1 MMDYE
6 ISERFARIWRVSRNH
21 AGVSQDAIA
30 KKLGVSKKTVQNWEA
45 GLSCPSQA
53 MGFKWFSE
61 LGIQPL
67 PYYLSVMYPG
77 FGDVPSEPSESDV
90 DEYLHKIISGL
101 PARTRRELLYLLS
114 GYHGSSIVGV
124 MEMLTAHL
132 QAPLRD
138 RVNVA
143 QSIETNY
150 TIAEA
155 NGRIRC
161 PGHIQPD
168 MNLLNMMIDKGKA
181 AVMAGREEYTKELGG

>member
-90 DEYLHKIISGL
+90 DEYLMKLIRDVPS
-101 PARTRRELLYLLS
+101 RTKRELLYLLS
-114 GYHGSSIVGV
+114 GYHGSSVVGI
-124 MEMLTAHL
+124 MEMMTAHL
-132 QAPLRD
+132 QTPLRD
-138 RVNVA
+138 RVNIATSVA
-143 QSIETNY
+143 INY
-150 TIAEA
+150 DFALKC
-155 NGRIRC
+155 NKVRC
-161 PGHIQPD
+161 PSHIQPD
-168 MNLLNMMIDKGKA
+168 MDILEMMIDKGKT
-181 AVMAGREEYTKELGG
+181 AVMEGYEEFTADLGG